1 MTFKN
6 ILVALDG
13 SKNSQIAAEYGFWLA
28 SNLGAKLAGQHV
40 VDPRLV
46 DLFIEPQFAQELGYQ
61 EFTDA
66 SDKVFSALRKIGNV
80 ILEMFATEAI
90 GRGLRTTV
98 FLDEGAIVNEILKY
112 ASEFDLLIVGHRGKE
127 QPKLPSQLML
137 GSVAERVVIGAPVP
151 VLVTVQP
158 VQQLSQILV
167 AFDGSEPARGALLMA
182 EHLAKE
188 TECLLKA
195 VTVIPDATTK
205 SKGHAGTLIE
215 EGKALLREK
224 HAEEVF
230 QIKEGAVAKTIL
242 EYASD
247 SNSLLVL
254 GAYGYSDPEDNVL
267 GSTTSRVIRQAKTS
281 VLVYKPARKTTA
293 KNDEGQLL
301 TRISK

>member
-28 SNLGAKLAGQHV
+28 SALGAKLAGQHV

-46 DLFIEPQFAQELGYQ
+46 DLFIEPQFAEELGYQ
-61 EFTDA
+61 EFTNS
-66 SDKVFSALRKIGNV
+66 SDKVFNALRKIGNV

-98 FLDEGAIVNEILKY
+98 FLDEGSIVDEILNY
-112 ASEFDLLIVGHRGKE
+112 AGEFDLLIMGHRGKE
-127 QPKLPSQLML
+127 QSKLPTQLML
-137 GSVAERVVIGAPVP
+137 GSVAERVVVGAPVP
-151 VLVTVQP
+151 VLVSVQP
-158 VQQLSQILV
+158 VHMLSQILV
-167 AFDGSEPARGALLMA
+167 AFDGSEPSRGALLMA

-188 TECLLKA
+188 TESKLKA

-205 SKGHAGTLIE
+205 AKIHAKTLID
-215 EGKALLREK
+215 EGQSLLREK
-224 HAEEVF
+224 HDEEVF

-242 EYASD
+242 DYAGF

-254 GAYGYSDPEDNVL
+254 GAYGYSDPEENVL
-267 GSTTSRVIRQAKTS
+267 GSTTTRVIRQTKTS
-281 VLVYKPARKTTA
+281 VLVYKPKLKKAA
-293 KNDEGQLL
+293 KQESELL